1 VFRPLTFIT
10 LAMACGSGLY
20 LYQVK
25 HQGQMLDRQID
36 HTVKAIETAR
46 AQVREL
52 SAEWTLEGN
61 PERLRQLATQFLP
74 DDRPI
79 QPSQFIGLAD
89 LDTKLPAPRPLD
101 AAPTTP
107 PVDAGTDNEPMG
119 VPDASVSGGTTTP
132 AAPAP
137 AGPVPAPSAPARVV
151 TPAPVIAQ
159 ARPVERK
166 PVEAPRPPHEFAA
179 VSAPTPAPAPR
190 LAPRPAPMVAE
201 LERPSLRLRNAPPA
215 LAPMPMA
222 GSLLGMAHAGA
233 SLPPPR
239 PLPVSNVPVAYGNQ

>member
-1 VFRPLTFIT
+1 MFRPLTFIT

-25 HQGQMLDRQID
+25 HQAQMLDRQID
-36 HTVKAIETAR
+36 RTVRSIDATR

-61 PERLRQLATQFLP
+61 PERLQQLAMQFLP
-74 DDRPI
+74 NDQPV

-89 LDTKLPAPRPLD
+89 LDAKLPAPRPLD
-101 AAPTTP
+101 AAPVTP
-107 PVDAGTDNEPMG
+107 PADAGTDSTPMT
-119 VPDASVSGGTTTP
+119 VPDSTPVASVSNGTATG
-132 AAPAP
+132 ASAPAP
-137 AGPVPAPSAPARVV
+137 VASGPAPKVAAQAPV
-151 TPAPVIAQ
+151 PAPVIAQ

-166 PVEAPRPPHEFAA
+166 PVEVPRPPRDVA
-179 VSAPTPAPAPR
+179 SIPAPAPKPHPAH
-190 LAPRPAPMVAE
+190 APEIAE
-201 LERPSLRLRNAPPA
+201 LERPPLRLHAAPPA
-215 LAPMPMA
+215 PMPIA

-239 PLPVSNVPVAYGNQ
+239 PLPVSTAPTAFGNQ